1 MSIFI
6 TTFESVA
13 ILLGI
18 GLVGFYIIK
27 RNMLPSNVLSMLSP
41 LALEIALP
49 SLIFVDII
57 TDFTLEKYPNWW
69 QIPLWWVFF
78 TAVAAVF
85 TFIFCQISKKKTKRE
100 FALALFYQNGIFFP
114 LAILSGMF
122 GADSSYLITL
132 FLFTLFFP
140 AFFFST
146 YSFFFPEKQRQKVNL
161 KKIFHPVLIATILAI
176 SLEYIGI
183 RELVPN
189 LVKDIFNMLGAMS
202 LPLLMIIL
210 GGSIY
215 TDYKTQ
221 GLKDIK
227 EISKFVLVKNILF
240 PLAFILILILIKPYV
255 SYRIALILLLQ
266 AAVPPVTALPI
277 VTERMDGNRTIVSQF
292 MVSSF
297 VLSLIS
303 IPFMIYIFN
312 IFFR

>member
-1 MSIFI
+1 MSTFI

-18 GLVGFYIIK
+18 GLVGFYIIR
-27 RNMLPSNVLSMLSP
+27 RNMIPAKVLSMLSP

-215 TDYKTQ
+215 ADYKTQ

-277 VTERMDGNRTIVSQF
+277 VTERMKGNRTIVSQF

-297 VLSLIS
+297 ILSLIS

-312 IFFR
+312 IFF